1 MRKISIFFIS
11 SLALLFV
18 QGVYAQ
24 ATTTESIPLG
34 LAQRVSN
41 TYTWALGI
49 GGMVALGIIIFG
61 GVLYSASGGNPSR
74 MDEAKKW
81 IQHALFGL
89 ALLFSSYILL
99 NFINPD
105 LTRLEEIFLEPN
117 PQVQGPTL
125 ERLPYVSAL
134 GDILGNLGSLLSGDS
149 QELATALLERAANP
163 ENYVIGDGQLTFYH
177 IQAKT
182 HTLEPVSGGMLATVN
197 SDNTIIKR
205 TTVSPALLRLVL
217 TALESG
223 HSINSGTITTSQ
235 HSSNSEHYLGRAID
249 IITVPPTTS
258 ISDKEELY

>member
-24 ATTTESIPLG
+24 TTPTEPIPLG

-61 GVLYSASGGNPSR
+61 GVMYSASGGNPSR

-89 ALLFSSYILL
+89 ALLFSSYLLL

-105 LTRLEEIFLEPN
+105 LTSLEEVFLDPN
-117 PQVQGPTL
+117 PQVEGPKL
-125 ERLPYVSAL
+125 KNLPGA
-134 GDILGNLGSLLSGDS
+134 GTQDS
-149 QELATALLERAANP
+149 T
-163 ENYVIGDGQLTFYH
+163 
-177 IQAKT
+177 
-182 HTLEPVSGGMLATVN
+182 
-197 SDNTIIKR
+197 
-205 TTVSPALLRLVL
+205 
-217 TALESG
+217 
-223 HSINSGTITTSQ
+223 
-235 HSSNSEHYLGRAID
+235 
-249 IITVPPTTS
+249 
-258 ISDKEELY
+258 

>member
-1 MRKISIFFIS
+1 MINFPNLYLTVF
-11 SLALLFV
+11 A
-18 QGVYAQ
+18 
-24 ATTTESIPLG
+24 ATTSTDPIPLG
-34 LAQRVSN
+34 LAERVSN

-125 ERLPYVSAL
+125 ERLPG
-134 GDILGNLGSLLSGDS
+134 GDQFSGDDAACRAQS
-149 QELATALLERAANP
+149 LADVTT
-163 ENYVIGDGQLTFYH
+163 DGS
-177 IQAKT
+177 
-182 HTLEPVSGGMLATVN
+182 SGGYYVKDSADSNLIPGPNVLAKAGN
-197 SDNTIIKR
+197 FGAPLCEKKNLS
-205 TTVSPALLRLVL
+205 
-217 TALESG
+217 
-223 HSINSGTITTSQ
+223 
-235 HSSNSEHYLGRAID
+235 
-249 IITVPPTTS
+249 
-258 ISDKEELY
+258 